1 MNGGGGA
8 LLALV
13 RSGIT
18 GIDQI
23 GRAVVANREG
33 VPVRVRDVAD
43 VTIGGDLRTGA
54 ASQNGEQAVIGTAL
68 MLLGENSRTVARDA
82 GERLQE
88 IKTSLPPD
96 IKLEV
101 VLDRSQLVNAT
112 IETIQK
118 NLTEGAPLV
127 IASLCRSEERRVG
140 KEWVSTCRY
149 GWSPYH

>member
-1 MNGGGGA
+1 MRISDWSSYVCSSDLGEA
-8 LLALV
+8 FLARV
-13 RSGIT
+13 DARIT

-23 GRAVVANREG
+23 GNAVVANREG

-112 IETIQK
+112 IET
-118 NLTEGAPLV
+118 
-127 IASLCRSEERRVG
+127 RSEEQTPDLQ
-140 KEWVSTCRY
+140 SL
-149 GWSPYH
+149 

>member
-68 MLLGENSRTVARDA
+68 MLLGEN
-82 GERLQE
+82 
-88 IKTSLPPD
+88 
-96 IKLEV
+96 
-101 VLDRSQLVNAT
+101 
-112 IETIQK
+112 
-118 NLTEGAPLV
+118 
-127 IASLCRSEERRVG
+127 RSEEHTSELQSLMRISYAVFCL
-140 KEWVSTCRY
+140 KKKKNQKHLIKHTST
-149 GWSPYH
+149 SPTSLQMSHLIELLI